1 MKISKNVPL
10 PKHMRGRP
18 PGNKYPFNELQI
30 GDSFPITKSEQMSVY
45 SCVNYYN
52 KIKSTTIKV
61 KTGKDDS
68 GQLRCWRI
76 E

>member
-1 MKISKNVPL
+1 MEISKNIPF
-10 PKHMRGRP
+10 PKRSTKGRP
-18 PGNKYPFNELQI
+18 DKYPFKELEI
-30 GDSFPITKSEQMSVY
+30 GDSFTINKSEQMSVY

-52 KIKSTTIKV
+52 KINSTTIKV